1 MGPRIHQL
9 LTTLAVLFGLTSSAM
24 LLSAFGGDVVG
35 IFTSRDRRFVLL
47 LLTAAAVASAV
58 ASRLAALALGT
69 IALIVM
75 LTQSYPG
82 LQLDIAAL
90 RVASALLLA
99 FNVCLGA
106 QIWADRADY

>member
-1 MGPRIHQL
+1 MGPRIRQL

-24 LLSAFGGDVVG
+24 LLSAFGGDVAG
-35 IFTSRDRRFVLL
+35 IFSSRDRRFVLL
-47 LLTAAAVASAV
+47 VVTVAAVASAL
-58 ASRLAALALGT
+58 ASRVAALAIGV

-75 LTQSYPG
+75 LTQSYPAWPI
-82 LQLDIAAL
+82 DIAAL

-106 QIWADRADY
+106 QIWADRGDY